1 MTPWFLRDPER
12 LSQERAGIEELL
24 KRSSDWFIGAEWL
37 IDGCICLDAVVRA
50 HDRDYELRVSFPSL
64 YPDALPVVH
73 TRNMQSRVSTHQYG
87 GANGTLCLEW
97 GPDNWHRDVTAVQM
111 IESAHRLLEIENPLG
126 QDRPEQPVVAPS
138 RHHLTAGQ
146 DIRSETA
153 RWYDSEPLREFI
165 RTQPAN
171 SVGSFTVS
179 FRLIEER
186 RIALVHEAK
195 SLGGEI
201 WKDGKIPTVIPDAG
215 PGYLYS
221 GVWFKTNLEASTI
234 GTPENLDAIRTLLAN
249 LDGARLLATDGTSP
263 IAGLQRP
270 LTGVLIIDNAG
281 EPHLFLITSGI
292 YVTKFSP
299 VRSEMIATNSRA
311 PDLVD
316 LSNHSVG
323 IVGLGSAGSKIAIC
337 LARMGVRNFYIVDH
351 DLLLPENLQRH
362 ALDWQAV
369 TQHKVDA
376 VSIAL
381 RQIAADA
388 KVEVCRWHLT
398 GQESNAVVNG
408 ALARLGR
415 CDFIVDATAEPRV
428 FNLLAAVARAAARPM
443 VWLEIFAGGIG
454 GLIARSRPGLDPA
467 PQDMRGAY
475 LQYCTDNPNPMAGTV
490 ARNYALE
497 TADGEVLQASDADVS
512 VIAHHAAAVISDCFL
527 PKGQSRYPYS
537 MYLVGLQKA
546 WVFDAPFQTIPL
558 SMASFPVYYPQPTKS
573 ADLGPDNVAFLLDL
587 LAKQKNATAS
597 AT

>member
-12 LSQERAGIEELL
+12 LSQERAGIDELL
-24 KRSSDWFIGAEWL
+24 KRSSDWFIGAAWIL
-37 IDGCICLDAVVRA
+37 DGGICLDAVVRA
-50 HDRDYELRVSFPSL
+50 HGHDYELRVSFPSL
-64 YPDALPVVH
+64 YPDALLVVQ
-73 TRNMQSRVSTHQYG
+73 TRNMQTRVSTHQYG

-97 GPDNWHRDVTAVQM
+97 GPDNWHRDVTAAQM

-146 DIRSETA
+146 DIRNEKS
-153 RWYDSEPLREFI
+153 RWYDSEPLREFV
-165 RTQPAN
+165 RTQPPN
-171 SVGSFTVS
+171 SVGSFKVS
-179 FRLIEER
+179 FRLIEDR
-186 RIALVHEAK
+186 WVALVHEATP
-195 SLGGEI
+195 LGGEI
-201 WKDGKIPTVIPDAG
+201 WKDGKIPTAMPDAA

-221 GVWFKTNLEASTI
+221 GVWFKTNLEAPEI
-234 GTPENLDAIRTLLAN
+234 GTPENLDAMRSLLAN
-249 LDGARLLATDGTSP
+249 MDAAKFLATDGTSP
-263 IAGLQRP
+263 IAGFQRA

-281 EPHLFLITSGI
+281 EPHLFLITSGR
-292 YVTKFSP
+292 YVTKFST
-299 VRSEMIATNSRA
+299 VRSEMTLTNSRA
-311 PDLVD
+311 PDLAD

-337 LARMGVRNFYIVDH
+337 LARMGVRNFYIADH

-369 TQHKVDA
+369 TQNKVDA
-376 VSIAL
+376 MAIAI

-408 ALARLGR
+408 ALARLGQ
-415 CDFIVDATAEPRV
+415 CDLIVDATAEPRV
-428 FNLLAAVARAAARPM
+428 FNLLSAVARAAARPM
-443 VWLEIFAGGIG
+443 VWLEVFAGGIG
-454 GLIARSRPGLDPA
+454 GMIARSRPGLDPT
-467 PQDMRGAY
+467 PQDMRSAY
-475 LQYCTDNPNPMAGTV
+475 LQYCTDNPNLAAGTV
-490 ARNYALE
+490 VRNYALE

-512 VIAHHAAAVISDCFL
+512 VIAHHAAAFISDCFL

-537 MYLVGLQKA
+537 MYLIGLQKA
-546 WVFDAPFQTIPL
+546 WVFEAPFQTIPL
-558 SMASFPVYYPQPTKS
+558 SMASFPVYYPEATKS

-587 LAKQKNATAS
+587 LAKQKNATAP